1 MILATPRNHAKGSE
15 LKNLSRHVVN
25 RSTVGRYSMTFW
37 LSFVTSVW
45 MLLVNMFGFVD
56 TFTNSSL
63 SLGRTWPFT
72 QHGLFPASWDAAK
85 FIEYAHRVLVSV
97 LLMLLIALT
106 IIGWRKYRRYIEVKV
121 LTMIAIVFVFA
132 EAALGAMA
140 VLMVSPPAVVATHM
154 GVALIAF
161 VAVTVLTTVIGS
173 IGRGKLLQT
182 GGPLRQHPVSTSY
195 ARWTWLGLVYVLAA
209 IYFGSY
215 VASTG
220 AGGALQGWPFPT
232 ENAAVYGH
240 YFWIDVAHRTIALGL
255 VILLIGLTMG
265 GRKQRNRPEFY
276 KSGIAALILTAMQAV
291 SGALLIYSMLSIW
304 AYVIHVCIVTTLFAL
319 VGYMAVQALPEPQR
333 QHATDGQERGRTR
346 QSNKKSVLA

>member
-1 MILATPRNHAKGSE
+1 MSGQ
-15 LKNLSRHVVN
+15 VVN
-25 RSTVGRYSMTFW
+25 SSQVGRLSKTFW
-37 LSFVTSVW
+37 LSFVTSLW

-97 LLMLLIALT
+97 LLILLIALT
-106 IIGWRKYRRYIEVKV
+106 IVSWRKYRRYFEVKV

-161 VAVTVLTTVIGS
+161 VAVTVLTTVIAS
-173 IGRGKLLQT
+173 IDRRQLLQT
-182 GGPLRQHPVSTSY
+182 GDALRPHSVSTSY

-209 IYFGSY
+209 IYYGSY

-220 AGGALQGWPFPT
+220 AGGAFQGWPFPT
-232 ENAAVYGH
+232 ENPALYGH
-240 YFWIDVAHRTIALGL
+240 YFWIDVGHRSIALGL
-255 VILLIGLTMG
+255 VILLIGLTVG
-265 GRKQRNRPEFY
+265 GRRQKNRPELY

-319 VGYMAVQALPEPQR
+319 VGYMAVQVLPEPQR
-333 QHATDGQERGRTR
+333 HRAAGGQEQRRAR
-346 QSNKKSVLA
+346 ESDKKSALA